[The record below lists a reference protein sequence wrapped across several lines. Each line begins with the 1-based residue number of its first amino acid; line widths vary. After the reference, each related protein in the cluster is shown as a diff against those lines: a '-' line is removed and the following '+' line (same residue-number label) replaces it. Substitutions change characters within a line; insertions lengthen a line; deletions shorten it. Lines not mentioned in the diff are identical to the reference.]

1 MVKYIN
7 KYNNILYKKYLI
19 FSMIIKSIWCVFL
32 GTGLLYSIIKNLK
45 YKYKLLRI
53 IKKKLKI

>member
-32 GTGLLYSIIKNLK
+32 GAGLFYSIINSIKKNLK

-53 IKKKLKI
+53 I